1 MHLCRDLSR
10 VVFGV
15 FASALLLGGCS
26 TTTLP
31 VTPAIVVSQRVSE
44 RPVIT
49 GIITE
54 TTAETGRIIVQTS
67 APIQYTAFTLQDP
80 PRVVLDIADA
90 VLGERLSPPLVGGGI
105 VQRVEA
111 LVLSDTKVVRL
122 VLHLQRMAA
131 HTVEVQEQRLLVLLT
146 PIESSQSP
154 GVLPASAAE
163 PQVAGMTGDAPPQAP
178 FLPQPLDET
187 LVTAITFESLA
198 QQSLIVIQTAGAP
211 PRVQVTQRQHPERL
225 ALMIHGARLDLTH
238 DQDIPVADPQ
248 GVVTKL
254 EALPLHTGDEA
265 QVEIVVH
272 LHTSVPFKVQ
282 QDQYVVRLAL
292 SAAAPETTAWTP
304 SLLPLAVQT
313 TPSAAPLAVLP
324 VSSTTGEPV
333 MDLQPA
339 MVAPVTSG
347 SSTPAWPDAQGQT
360 PVGGM
365 PLVAQVR
372 QRPPT
377 TTSPAVRARE
387 APRQYTGEKISLD
400 FQDADIKD
408 LLRLIAEVSGVNI
421 IAGGDVQGT
430 VTTRMVDVP
439 WDQALEVILKING
452 LDQERE
458 GNIIRVAPLERFTK
472 EREDRLKAQT
482 TEQQTE
488 PLVTRVVP
496 INYTAAGTL
505 KTNLEKLLSERGSLF
520 VDDRTNNMIV
530 TDRQSNITD
539 VLGLIETLDR
549 PTPQVMIEARIVES
563 SRNFLRELGVQIG
576 LLYSQ
581 VTDQAFPSRIAVRG
595 AGIPAESEAGT
606 IGSPPGNFLVD
617 LPAAVA
623 RGAGG
628 GLGLTLA
635 SVGGS
640 LLDIQLSALEA
651 SGRGKVISSPRIA
664 TLDNTEAVIQSGQR
678 IPYATTS
685 QEGTRTEFVDASL
698 SLKVTPHVTP
708 NDFISLEVT
717 ATRNAANFAQ
727 TSGGVPSIDTREAT
741 TKLLVKD
748 GDTIVI
754 GGLYTRTISDS
765 KDGVPFLSKVP
776 ILGWLFQT
784 TRTQDDTQE
793 LLIFITPRIIRQ
805 APETPGK
812 TRAVVQ

>member
-1 MHLCRDLSR
+1 M
-10 VVFGV
+10 
-15 FASALLLGGCS
+15 
-26 TTTLP
+26 
-31 VTPAIVVSQRVSE
+31 
-44 RPVIT
+44 
-49 GIITE
+49 
-54 TTAETGRIIVQTS
+54 
-67 APIQYTAFTLQDP
+67 
-80 PRVVLDIADA
+80 
-90 VLGERLSPPLVGGGI
+90 
-105 VQRVEA
+105 
-111 LVLSDTKVVRL
+111 
-122 VLHLQRMAA
+122 
-131 HTVEVQEQRLLVLLT
+131 TV
-146 PIESSQSP
+146 
-154 GVLPASAAE
+154 
-163 PQVAGMTGDAPPQAP
+163 DAPSQAHI
-178 FLPQPLDET
+178 LPQSLDET
-187 LVTAITFESLA
+187 LVTAVTFETLA
-198 QQSLIVIQTAGAP
+198 QQSVIVIHTTGAF
-211 PRVQVTQRQHPERL
+211 PRVQVTPRQSPERL

-238 DQDIPVADPQ
+238 DQEIPVADPR
-248 GVVTKL
+248 GIVTKL
-254 EALPLHTGDEA
+254 VAFPSDASGEA

-272 LHTSVPFKVQ
+272 LQTSIPFKVQ
-282 QDQYVVRLAL
+282 QDQHVVRLAL
-292 SAAAPETTAWTP
+292 TATAPETPTWTP
-304 SLLPLAVQT
+304 SPLPLAVQT
-313 TPSAAPLAVLP
+313 TPSAVPLAVLP
-324 VSSTTGEPV
+324 VSSNTVEPV
-333 MDLQPA
+333 MASQPA
-339 MVAPVTSG
+339 MVAPVTSA
-347 SSTPAWPDAQGQT
+347 SPKMVLPAVPEQT
-360 PVGGM
+360 PVGGL

-372 QRPPT
+372 PRPPT
-377 TTSPAVRARE
+377 TPSPAVRARE

-472 EREDRLKAQT
+472 EREERLKAQT

-505 KTNLEKLLSERGSLF
+505 KANLEKLLSDRGSLF

-539 VLGLIETLDR
+539 MLGLIETLDR

-581 VTDQAFPSRIAVRG
+581 TTDQAFPSRIAVRG
-595 AGIPAESEAGT
+595 ARTPPNEAPGAIAPPPA
-606 IGSPPGNFLVD
+606 NFLVD
-617 LPAAVA
+617 LPAAIA
-623 RGAGG
+623 SGAGG
-628 GLGLTLA
+628 GIGLTLA

-678 IPYATTS
+678 IPYATIS

-717 ATRNAANFAQ
+717 ATRNAANFSQ

-748 GDTIVI
+748 GDTVVI
-754 GGLYTRTISDS
+754 GGLYTRTINDS
-765 KDGVPFLSKVP
+765 KDGVPYLSKVP